1 MTKHTKNQIKILIKA
16 ACVIF
21 LGLFL
26 LKWIPMEIWG
36 DHILFD
42 ASFHLSLAIFFLY
55 VIWFFIDQ
63 NKKMRIPFFLFSFLV
78 LSIISLQRIEA
89 NAHNDIG
96 LLAGL
101 IISVSAILY
110 SQFDKFK
117 KDIDF

>member
-1 MTKHTKNQIKILIKA
+1 MTKHTKNQIKILTKA
-16 ACVIF
+16 ACVMF
-21 LGLFL
+21 LGLLL

-36 DHILFD
+36 DQILFD
-42 ASFHLSLAIFFLY
+42 ASMHLTIAIFILY
-55 VIWFFIDQ
+55 IIWFFIDQ
-63 NKKMRIPFFLFSFLV
+63 NNKARQVFFVFSFLV
-78 LSIISLQRIEA
+78 LAIISFQRIHA

-101 IISVSAILY
+101 IISISAILY